1 MFVDANRDGKDDITG
16 DALVDSNRDG
26 IEDRTGVQISY
37 DPITPGA
44 QTPRQDPMDVITDL
58 GQTAGAGQQQQQE
71 EVPVFYQVVV
81 DRFGRQSVAPVAQ
94 QDAINQFFRRPA
106 SQIKAIQEQF
116 IKAGYKNIKATGKLD
131 TIEQEE
137 AYTKAVTDA
146 WNSYSNLV
154 QRNPNAA
161 PSNIGLFI
169 DNTANQAGGG
179 KPTTSV
185 YETLYVTN
193 EADAI
198 RYFNQLYL
206 EYTGSAPTPKQAKE
220 FAKKLN
226 AMERQNVQR
235 QTTTTG
241 DGFSRTTVTRGGIDE
256 VDKEQIALDLI
267 GRVVTPEGLGQV
279 SGQLGQNLRNID
291 QTLAAYNVN
300 VDPATRREYLLN
312 SVRSKNGLNDVV
324 SKIQN
329 LSALQNP
336 ALAPYIQQGYKPQEV
351 LGGYKQ
357 FKNSLTGLP
366 DTPGL
371 WDDPDMTWIS
381 KQQQLP
387 DFNSFRTYVLDRPE
401 ADYYPEQRRQAA
413 SYALK
418 ILDIWGL
425 R

>member
-16 DALVDSNRDG
+16 DALVDANGDG
-26 IEDRTGVQISY
+26 IEDRTGVQISNE
-37 DPITPGA
+37 PITPGVIN
-44 QTPRQDPMDVITDL
+44 PRTDPRNVLTGTTGSVGQEEPEDVYYEVQRI
-58 GQTAGAGQQQQQE
+58 GAGENLIRVPVSQQE
-71 EVPVFYQVVV
+71 
-81 DRFGRQSVAPVAQ
+81 
-94 QDAINQFFRRPA
+94 AINRFFNRTPA
-106 SQIKAIQEQF
+106 QIKAIQEQF
-116 IKAGYKNIKATGKLD
+116 VRAGYKNIKATGRLD
-131 TIEQEE
+131 NPEQVD

-146 WNSYSNLV
+146 WDSYSSLI

-161 PSNIGLFI
+161 PANIGLFI
-169 DNTANQAGGG
+169 DNAANQAGGG

-193 EADAI
+193 EADAV

-206 EYTGSAPTPKQAKE
+206 EYTGTAPTPKQAKE
-220 FAKKLN
+220 FAKRLN
-226 AMERQNVQR
+226 AMEKQNVQR
-235 QTTTTG
+235 QVTTSG
-241 DGFSRTTVTRGGIDE
+241 DGFSRTTVTRGGVDE

-267 GRVVTPEGLGQV
+267 GRVVTPEGLGEV
-279 SGQLGQNLRNID
+279 SGQLGQNLKNID
-291 QTLAAYNVN
+291 QTLAAYNVK
-300 VDPATRREYLLN
+300 VDPTTRREYLLN

-371 WDDPDMTWIS
+371 WDDPDMGWIS

-413 SYALK
+413 SYALN
-418 ILDIWGL
+418 ILDMWGL